1 MQLVH
6 ELLRPKVLRVVT
18 DINEGDTKQIAD
30 DINGLAIR
38 SDISLEKDV
47 TKLVSQVEPQ
57 VGDIYLLFNNPG
69 LDCGVDLLTT
79 SLDVWQSQ

>member
-6 ELLRPKVLRVVT
+6 ELMRPKVLRVVT

-47 TKLVSQVEPQ
+47 TNLVSQVEPQ

-69 LDCGVDLLTT
+69 LD
-79 SLDVWQSQ
+79 